1 MNSEGLRNFVEMMH
15 SFTRLN
21 RPAAAQIF
29 RSVEMDRKMWKSG
42 KSCGSSVIRS
52 STGIA
57 LCTRAG
63 QIFIAHVELGGE
75 DAVPESLPL
84 PQSPAATLAGKRRCE
99 RHLRL
104 EVVRRGRMTIEQSG
118 ETLIFSPGDM
128 LLVDPALPFS
138 RSICE
143 PTHIAVVHIP
153 KRALRERGLSW
164 RFASAC
170 QPVHESG
177 DVAALR
183 SLLLAFTGH
192 VDDAS
197 DALVER
203 LSQQFLD
210 LMDVLLEHGGVT
222 QNGRT
227 AKAVV
232 ARATQ
237 LITRRLADP
246 GLSVASLAG
255 QLNLSLSSLTR
266 AFRQHGLSP
275 MRYAYALRL
284 EHAGRLLAETPE
296 LAIKEVADRCGFA
309 SAAHFSRL
317 FKQKYGVTPRE
328 YANAYACSSAN
339 AGAETCSTS

>member
-1 MNSEGLRNFVEMMH
+1 MMH
-15 SFTRLN
+15 SFNRLN

-29 RSVEMDRKMWKSG
+29 RSAEMDRNMRKSG
-42 KSCGSSVIRS
+42 KSCGSSVNRS
-52 STGIA
+52 STAAA
-57 LCTRAG
+57 LCAGAG
-63 QIFIAHVELGGE
+63 QVFIATVELGSEGV
-75 DAVPESLPL
+75 VPES
-84 PQSPAATLAGKRRCE
+84 SPESMTAALAGKRRSE

-104 EVVRRGRMTIEQSG
+104 EVVRRGRMTIEQNG
-118 ETLIFSPGDM
+118 ETLIFNPGDM

-138 RSICE
+138 RLFRE
-143 PTHIAVVHIP
+143 PTHISVVHIP
-153 KRALRERGLSW
+153 KQALRERGLSW
-164 RFASAC
+164 RFTSAC

-183 SLLLAFTGH
+183 SLLLAFTVH
-192 VDDAS
+192 VDHAS
-197 DALVER
+197 DALFER
-203 LSQQFLD
+203 LSHQFLD

-246 GLSVASLAG
+246 GLSIASLAG

-284 EHAGRLLAETPE
+284 EQAGRLLAETPE
-296 LAIKEVADRCGFA
+296 LAIKEVAGRCGFA

-328 YANAYACSSAN
+328 YASAHACSSAN